1 MIRTITYDKVKPIAT
16 NKNIG
21 PKNQPR
27 IGIAENKM
35 YNNHAAIIAANAAAK
50 NTRAAIIRIKKKDA
64 IMSYAVKNIY
74 IIVTSIP

>member
-1 MIRTITYDKVKPIAT
+1 MIRTITYDNVKPTAID
-16 NKNIG
+16 KNIG
-21 PKNQPR
+21 LKNGS
-27 IGIAENKM
+27 INENKM

-74 IIVTSIP
+74 IIVTSIPWP